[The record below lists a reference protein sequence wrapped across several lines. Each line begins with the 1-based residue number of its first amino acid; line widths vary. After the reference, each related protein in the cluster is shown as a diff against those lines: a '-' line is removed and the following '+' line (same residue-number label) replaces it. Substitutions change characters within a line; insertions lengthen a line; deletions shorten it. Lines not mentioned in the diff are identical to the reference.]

1 MSKSQN
7 QSPLSVGWFF
17 SILLGLYLSYK
28 SLFLSPY
35 IFLYLILPFAAW
47 IFYPTFSSYMVKN
60 HNKARNEYFNIIVRA
75 VFITM
80 LLGTYITMKYFDT
93 GNFLHPPLTQAEI
106 DAKTEAFYEEF
117 RLKAIAE
124 RNANKITKYS
134 NGSST
139 DYSCDSAPYCTEM
152 SSCEEAEF
160 YYFECGLD
168 RLDRDNDGIPCES
181 ICN

>member
-1 MSKSQN
+1 MNKSKKE
-7 QSPLSVGWFF
+7 PPVSVGWFF
-17 SILLGLYLSYK
+17 GILLGLYLSYK

-47 IFYPTFSSYMVKN
+47 IFYPTFSNYMVKN

-106 DAKTEAFYEEF
+106 DAENDAFREEW
-117 RLKAIAE
+117 RIKLLAE
-124 RNANKITKYS
+124 RDVKRRSKYS
-134 NGSST
+134 YSSST
-139 DYSCDSAPYCTEM
+139 DYSCDKAPYCTEM
-152 SSCEEAEF
+152 SSCKEAEF

-168 RLDRDNDGIPCES
+168 RLDGDNDGIPCES
-181 ICN
+181 LCN